1 MPLLQGASRQAADV
15 GYASNRR
22 RLTARL
28 DSPLPRSG
36 GRLVKRAN
44 CLLMAGVIKMLTE
57 SERYELE
64 TIIDAH
70 GLSKTLNAIA
80 EICAEKA
87 AHVGATWTDRELE
100 SRWNRCAAKVSKSAA
115 SVLRLDPLG

>member
-1 MPLLQGASRQAADV
+1 
-15 GYASNRR
+15 
-22 RLTARL
+22 
-28 DSPLPRSG
+28 
-36 GRLVKRAN
+36 
-44 CLLMAGVIKMLTE
+44 MLTQ
-57 SERYELE
+57 SELMELE
-64 TIIDAH
+64 LVIDAH